1 MTDDGGGVCVL
12 QMQGSLLMGGDAE
25 GKVYFW
31 NTSSGEAEAA
41 VRVHEAAVNTI
52 HYYNGRF
59 YTGSR
64 YTAL

>member
-1 MTDDGGGVCVL
+1 
-12 QMQGSLLMGGDAE
+12 MQGSLLMGGDAE